1 MNQHL
6 SNILMIFSLFLICAG
21 CSKKKNNL
29 SALQFGEVK
38 SYSPEF
44 GNEPYN
50 KILIVPIELKFNK
63 EAVEKQSF
71 IELEWVNA
79 DGNTPAN
86 ITYFV
91 NGTQIL
97 DNNIRFNA
105 KNFNQPARVELGLQF
120 KESIAEGKHSGY
132 LKIKRSDLDR
142 VDSFDLSNTTQI
154 EIFRWQA
161 RFTKTLHPVIKGL
174 IAALLAIIAFHL
186 IWFLMLKPIFYPK
199 FKRGEL
205 EMLEPTYNTIKLKGY
220 KQFHLGGKEKVCQGF
235 ISKFYTGKIGQ
246 AMREYDFDITLK
258 PFRRRGNIWCRIKAE
273 AALDADPRRGTIY
286 NFDEI
291 NISTANKEK
300 IKLVYK
306 NSKNN
311 RRA

>member
-1 MNQHL
+1 MKQYVY
-6 SNILMIFSLFLICAG
+6 NILIFGLLLFCVS
-21 CSKKKNNL
+21 CSKKDNNL

-44 GNEPYN
+44 GNNPFN
-50 KILIVPIELKFNK
+50 KILTVPIELSFNN

-79 DGNTPAN
+79 NGNKPVN
-86 ITYFV
+86 INYFV
-91 NGTQIL
+91 NGTKML
-97 DNNIRFNA
+97 DNSIRFNA
-105 KNFNQPARVELGLQF
+105 KNFASPQRVELGLQF
-120 KESIAEGKHSGY
+120 SEGIDEGKQNGF

-142 VDSFDLSNTTQI
+142 VESFDLNNNTQI

-161 RFTKTLHPVIKGL
+161 RFTKTLHPIIKGL
-174 IAALLAIIAFHL
+174 IVALFAFVTFHL
-186 IWFLMLKPIFYPK
+186 LWFLLLKPIFYPK
-199 FKRGEL
+199 FKRGEF

-220 KQFHLGGKEKVCQGF
+220 KKIHFGGKQKIKQGF
-235 ISKFYTGKIGQ
+235 FSKFYTGKTGQ
-246 AMREYDFDITLK
+246 VMRQYDFDFTLT

-273 AALDADPRRGTIY
+273 AALDIEPRRGTLY
-286 NFDEI
+286 NYDEI
-291 NISTANKEK
+291 SITTERKEK